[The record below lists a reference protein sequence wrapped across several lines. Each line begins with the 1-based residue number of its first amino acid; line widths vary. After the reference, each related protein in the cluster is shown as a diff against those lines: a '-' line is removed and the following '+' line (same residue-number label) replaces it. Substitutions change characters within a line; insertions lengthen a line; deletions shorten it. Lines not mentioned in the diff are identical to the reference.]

1 MVADREGRA
10 MIAYKAAYKKIE
22 DGWYFAKVIDFP
34 GAISQ
39 GRTLNR
45 ARVMLADALQ
55 LMAESCILDGYPF
68 PRPDPN
74 AQDEGADVVE
84 PIYLSIQTGSRV
96 EHRVTG
102 PA

>member
-1 MVADREGRA
+1 
-10 MIAYKAAYKKIE
+10 MIAYKAAYKRIE
-22 DGWYFAKVIDFP
+22 DGWYFARVIDFP
-34 GAISQ
+34 GANSQ

-55 LMAESCILDGYPF
+55 LMAESCILDGTPF

-74 AQDEGADVVE
+74 AHDNDADVIE
-84 PIYLSIQTGSRV
+84 PIFLNIQTGSKLESQVAR
-96 EHRVTG
+96 

>member
-1 MVADREGRA
+1 
-10 MIAYKAAYKKIE
+10 MIVYKAAYKKGE
-22 DGWYFAKVIDFP
+22 DGWYCAQVLDFP

-45 ARVMLADALQ
+45 ARGNLADALH
-55 LMAESCILDGYPF
+55 LMAESCILDGEPF

-74 AQDEGADVVE
+74 AHDNEAEVIE
-84 PIYLSIQTGSRV
+84 PIFLNIQTGSRLEQQV
-96 EHRVTG
+96 AR

>member
-1 MVADREGRA
+1 
-10 MIAYKAAYKKIE
+10 MIVYKAAYKKCE
-22 DGWYFAKVIDFP
+22 DGWYTAWVIDFP

-55 LMAESCILDGYPF
+55 LMAETSILHGKLIP
-68 PRPDPN
+68 PPN
-74 AQDEGADVVE
+74 PNVHDNEADVVE
-84 PIYLSIQTGSRV
+84 PIFLNIQTGSRLEQQV
-96 EHRVTG
+96 AR